1 MEDHIRKLNIKI
13 RNKETEL
20 NGLFTKI
27 QNLKKR
33 HYGTKKLVSKKLGT
47 VEMLLTGVLGVI
59 FEVDE
64 DKNKN

>member
-33 HYGTKKLVSKKLGT
+33 HYGTK
-47 VEMLLTGVLGVI
+47 
-59 FEVDE
+59 
-64 DKNKN
+64 N

>member
-20 NGLFTKI
+20 NELFTKI

-33 HYGTKKLVSKKLGT
+33 HYAKKKLVSKKLGT
-47 VEMLLTGVLGVI
+47 VLGVI
-59 FEVDE
+59 FGVDE
-64 DKNKN
+64 DKDKN